1 MNSDNVKKYGGLYTK
16 IVSGPDILSK
26 FQADV
31 GIGSW
36 WAICLSIGGL
46 IIDEHWEKDDWI
58 DFILTTIAVIMGF
71 FIGFLIK

>member
-1 MNSDNVKKYGGLYTK
+1 MEDYIQK
-16 IVSGPDILSK
+16 IVSDPDILSK
-26 FQADV
+26 FQAAV

-36 WAICLSIGGL
+36 WAICLVIGSL
-46 IIDEHWEKDDWI
+46 IIDEHCEKDDWI